1 MIIELRPVGVV
12 RSCDDD
18 ATATGTHGETLV
30 IEVYPDY
37 AEGLT
42 GIERLSEVQVL
53 YWMHELDENDRNTLI
68 THPRG
73 NRARPKEG
81 VFALRS
87 PMRPNPVGC
96 SAVRLLKREGNRL
109 LVTGLDA
116 LVGSPVLDI
125 KHS

>member
-12 RSCDDD
+12 RSCDDEP
-18 ATATGTHGETLV
+18 TAASTRGKTLA

-53 YWMHELDENDRNTLI
+53 YWMHKLDENDRNTLI

-73 NRARPKEG
+73 NKARPKEG

-87 PMRPNPVGC
+87 PMRPNPVG
-96 SAVRLLKREGNRL
+96 SSVVRLLKREGNKL
-109 LVTGLDA
+109 LVTGFDA

-125 KHS
+125 KHP

>member
-1 MIIELRPVGVV
+1 MSIELRPVGVV

-18 ATATGTHGETLV
+18 ATAASTHGKALV

-37 AEGLT
+37 AGGLT

-53 YWMHELDENDRNTLI
+53 YWMHKLEPNDRNTLT

-73 NRARPKEG
+73 NKARPKQG

-87 PMRPNPVGC
+87 PMRPNPVG
-96 SAVRLLKREGNRL
+96 SSVVRLLKREGNKL

-125 KHS
+125 KHP

>member
-1 MIIELRPVGVV
+1 MSIELRPVGVV
-12 RSCDDD
+12 RSCGDD
-18 ATATGTHGETLV
+18 ATAASTHGKTLV

-53 YWMHELDENDRNTLI
+53 YWMHELDRNDRNTLT

-73 NRARPKEG
+73 NKARPKQG

-87 PMRPNPVGC
+87 PMRPNPVG
-96 SAVRLLKREGNRL
+96 SSVVRLVKPEGNKL

-125 KHS
+125 KHR

>member
-1 MIIELRPVGVV
+1 MSIEIRPIGVV

-18 ATATGTHGETLV
+18 ATAPSTHGKTLV
-30 IEVYPDY
+30 IEVHPDY

-53 YWMHELDENDRNTLI
+53 YWMHKLDENDRNTLV

-73 NRARPKEG
+73 NEARPKQG

-87 PMRPNPVGC
+87 PVRPYPIGSSV
-96 SAVRLLKREGNRL
+96 VRLLKREGNKL
-109 LVTGLDA
+109 FVTGLDA

-125 KHS
+125 KHP

>member
-1 MIIELRPVGVV
+1 MSIELRPVGVV

-18 ATATGTHGETLV
+18 ATLASTRGKTLV

-53 YWMHELDENDRNTLI
+53 YWMHELDQNDRNTL
-68 THPRG
+68 TAHPRG
-73 NRARPKEG
+73 NKVRRKQG

-87 PMRPNPVGC
+87 PMRPNPVG
-96 SAVRLLKREGNRL
+96 SSVVRLLKREGNKL
-109 LVTGLDA
+109 FVTGLDA

-125 KHS
+125 KHR